1 MGHGQY
7 EDCSQPSI
15 RELNVSALFIIIIRV
30 YVGRWKVRFVE

>member
-1 MGHGQY
+1 MGQGQY

-15 RELNVSALFIIIIRV
+15 RELNVSALFIISV